1 MKTLNNI
8 DKAAYL
14 FLIIIFGLG
23 IYFANTDLTY
33 FDEVYT
39 GEDGFIENG
48 SAIFLLSSSL
58 LLLYR
63 FFKLFKHKELFW
75 KIGVLGLSIVFFFGA
90 GEEISWGQRI
100 FNVESSQYF
109 LENNAQGE
117 TNLHNMVVGET
128 KINKLIF
135 SQLLTAVL
143 IIYLIITPLLYRKF
157 EWIKKLANKFAVPI
171 VQWNHTIS
179 FLTGTLLL
187 VDYKFLPLLIPSE
200 RRWEIYELAFSVIFL
215 LIFIKPFNKEIYA
228 ANA

>member
-1 MKTLNNI
+1 MKTLKNI

-14 FLIIIFGLG
+14 FLIAIFALG

-39 GEDGFIENG
+39 REDGFIEVA

-58 LLLYR
+58 LLIYR
-63 FFKLFKHKELFW
+63 FFKLFKHKDLLW
-75 KIGVLGLSIVFFFGA
+75 KIGVLGLSVVFFFGA

-109 LENNAQGE
+109 IENNAQGE

-157 EWIKKLANKFAVPI
+157 AWFKNLANKFAVPI
-171 VQWNHTIS
+171 VQWHHTIS

-187 VDYKFLPLLIPSE
+187 VFISSNRK
-200 RRWEIYELAFSVIFL
+200 WEIYELAFSVIFL
-215 LIFIKPFNKEIYA
+215 LIFINPFNKEIYKA
-228 ANA
+228 RR